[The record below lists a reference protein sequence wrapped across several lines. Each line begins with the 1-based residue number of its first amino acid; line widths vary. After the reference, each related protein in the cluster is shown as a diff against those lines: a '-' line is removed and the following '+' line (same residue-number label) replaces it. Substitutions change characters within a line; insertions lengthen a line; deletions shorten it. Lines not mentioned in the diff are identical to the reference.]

1 MEYKIICS
9 GFGGQGV
16 LFLGKVIAEAAIFA
30 GLEVSWLPSYGP
42 EMRGGTAN
50 CRVVIS
56 DSEIVSPAFCRA
68 DGLIAMN
75 LSSLDKF
82 KPMTDG
88 IIVTDEA
95 FACDGVV
102 GVNTEISGA
111 GQKFDGLINMIMLG
125 AFIAKTNI
133 FSYDLICEAIKKTA
147 GTEKVDID
155 IEAFKYGCKMFNK

>member
-16 LFLGKVIAEAAIFA
+16 LFLGKVIAEAAICA
-30 GLEVSWLPSYGP
+30 GLEASWLPSYGP

-56 DSEIVSPAFCRA
+56 DSEIVSPAFSRA

-82 KPMTDG
+82 KSVTDG

-95 FACDGVV
+95 FGCDDTV
-102 GVNTEISGA
+102 GINTEPAGA
-111 GQKFDGLINMIMLG
+111 GQMFDGLTNMIMLG
-125 AFIAKTNI
+125 TFVAKTNI
-133 FSYDLICEAIKKTA
+133 FPYDLICEAIKKTA
-147 GTEKVDID
+147 GGEKVDID
-155 IEAFKYGCKMFNK
+155 IDAFKYGYKNVE